1 MIDFDLMWKSFCGN
15 LHECGKINVE
25 TRIGGIKA
33 QFMYSAYIFYYDVP
47 VKRHRDQKKGGYVMK
62 LKMVG
67 LGKMGLNLAL
77 NMKEHGV
84 DVEGFDVNEEARQ
97 KAESEN
103 IKTYASLEDVAS
115 KDEKNVIWVMLPAV
129 KITNS
134 VLHQLVEL
142 CNANDIVI
150 DGGNSDHRD
159 SLKTAHLMEEKGI
172 YFFDI
177 GTSGGVYGARHG
189 ASFMC
194 GGNPDV
200 FKNELQ
206 EMLESI
212 ATTNGC
218 LYTGK
223 TGSGHYLKMIH
234 NAMLYGYMQTLGEG
248 FELLEKSEFDYDLQN
263 VADSLSKSSV
273 IRGWLLELAADAFK
287 KDPDLS
293 KIKGVVGASK
303 TTGWTI
309 ESACELGVPIP
320 VISTSLMMR
329 LRSKQDDSFSAK
341 VIASL
346 RDEVGGHKAQ
356 SK

>member
-1 MIDFDLMWKSFCGN
+1 
-15 LHECGKINVE
+15 
-25 TRIGGIKA
+25 
-33 QFMYSAYIFYYDVP
+33 
-47 VKRHRDQKKGGYVMK
+47 MK

-84 DVEGFDVNEEARQ
+84 DVEGFDVNEEARK

-115 KDEKNVIWVMLPAV
+115 KDEKNVIWVMLPAG

-134 VLHQLVEL
+134 VLLQLVEL
-142 CNANDIVI
+142 CKANDIVI

-194 GGNPDV
+194 GGDPDV

-206 EMLESI
+206 KILESI

>member
-1 MIDFDLMWKSFCGN
+1 
-15 LHECGKINVE
+15 
-25 TRIGGIKA
+25 
-33 QFMYSAYIFYYDVP
+33 
-47 VKRHRDQKKGGYVMK
+47 
-62 LKMVG
+62 
-67 LGKMGLNLAL
+67 
-77 NMKEHGV
+77 
-84 DVEGFDVNEEARQ
+84 
-97 KAESEN
+97 
-103 IKTYASLEDVAS
+103 
-115 KDEKNVIWVMLPAV
+115 MLPAG

-134 VLHQLVEL
+134 VLHELSQLCKEG
-142 CNANDIVI
+142 DIVI

-159 SLKTAHLMEEKGI
+159 SLKTAEQMEEKGI

-194 GGNPDV
+194 GGDPEV
-200 FKNELQ
+200 FKKDLQ

-248 FELLEKSEFDYDLQN
+248 FELLEKSEFDYDLEK

-273 IRGWLLELAADAFK
+273 IRGWLLELAANAFR
-287 KDPDLS
+287 KDPDLE

-320 VISTSLMMR
+320 IISTSLMMR
-329 LRSKQDDSFSAK
+329 LRSKQNDSFSAK

-356 SK
+356 AK

>member
-1 MIDFDLMWKSFCGN
+1 
-15 LHECGKINVE
+15 
-25 TRIGGIKA
+25 
-33 QFMYSAYIFYYDVP
+33 
-47 VKRHRDQKKGGYVMK
+47 MK

-84 DVEGFDVNEEARQ
+84 DVEGFDVNEEARK

-103 IKTYASLEDVAS
+103 VKTYASLEDAVS
-115 KDEKNVIWVMLPAV
+115 KDEKNVIWVMLPAG

-134 VLHQLVEL
+134 VLNQLVEL
-142 CNANDIVI
+142 CKANDIVI

-194 GGNPDV
+194 GGDPDV

-273 IRGWLLELAADAFK
+273 IRGWLLELAANAFK

>member
-1 MIDFDLMWKSFCGN
+1 
-15 LHECGKINVE
+15 
-25 TRIGGIKA
+25 
-33 QFMYSAYIFYYDVP
+33 
-47 VKRHRDQKKGGYVMK
+47 MK

-84 DVEGFDVNEEARQ
+84 DVEGFDVNEEARK

-103 IKTYASLEDVAS
+103 IKTYASLEDAVS
-115 KDEKNVIWVMLPAV
+115 KDEKNVIWVMLPAG

-134 VLHQLVEL
+134 VLNQLVEL
-142 CNANDIVI
+142 CKANDIVI

-194 GGNPDV
+194 GGDPDV
-200 FKNELQ
+200 FKKELQ

-273 IRGWLLELAADAFK
+273 IRGWLLELVADAFK

>member
-1 MIDFDLMWKSFCGN
+1 
-15 LHECGKINVE
+15 
-25 TRIGGIKA
+25 
-33 QFMYSAYIFYYDVP
+33 
-47 VKRHRDQKKGGYVMK
+47 MK

-84 DVEGFDVNEEARQ
+84 DVEGFDVNEEARK

-115 KDEKNVIWVMLPAV
+115 KDEKNVIWVMLPAG

-134 VLHQLVEL
+134 VLNQLVEL
-142 CNANDIVI
+142 CKANDIVI

-194 GGNPDV
+194 GGDPDV
-200 FKNELQ
+200 FKHELQ

>member
-1 MIDFDLMWKSFCGN
+1 
-15 LHECGKINVE
+15 
-25 TRIGGIKA
+25 
-33 QFMYSAYIFYYDVP
+33 
-47 VKRHRDQKKGGYVMK
+47 MK

-67 LGKMGLNLAL
+67 LGKMGFNLVL
-77 NMKEHGV
+77 NMKDHGI
-84 DVEGFDVNEEARQ
+84 DVEGFDVSEEARK
-97 KAESEN
+97 KAEAEN
-103 IKTYASLEDVAS
+103 IKTYTSLEDVAS
-115 KDEKNVIWVMLPAV
+115 NDEKNVIWVMLPAG
-129 KITNS
+129 KIANS
-134 VLHQLVEL
+134 VLQQLVGL
-142 CNANDIVI
+142 CNAGDIVI

-159 SLKTAHLMEEKGI
+159 SLKTAALMEEKGI

-194 GGNPDV
+194 GGDPDV

-206 EMLESI
+206 DMLESI

-223 TGSGHYLKMIH
+223 TGSGHYLKMVH

-248 FELLEKSEFDYDLQN
+248 FELLEKSEFNYDLQN

-320 VISTSLMMR
+320 IISTSLMMR

-356 SK
+356 FK

>member
-1 MIDFDLMWKSFCGN
+1 
-15 LHECGKINVE
+15 
-25 TRIGGIKA
+25 
-33 QFMYSAYIFYYDVP
+33 MYSAYIFYYDVP

-115 KDEKNVIWVMLPAV
+115 KDEKNVIWVMLPAG

-159 SLKTAHLMEEKGI
+159 SLKTAQLMEEKGI

>member
-1 MIDFDLMWKSFCGN
+1 
-15 LHECGKINVE
+15 
-25 TRIGGIKA
+25 
-33 QFMYSAYIFYYDVP
+33 
-47 VKRHRDQKKGGYVMK
+47 MK

-115 KDEKNVIWVMLPAV
+115 KDEKNVIWVMLPAG

-142 CNANDIVI
+142 CKANDIVI

-159 SLKTAHLMEEKGI
+159 SLKTARLMEEKGI

-194 GGNPDV
+194 GGDPDV

>member
-1 MIDFDLMWKSFCGN
+1 
-15 LHECGKINVE
+15 
-25 TRIGGIKA
+25 
-33 QFMYSAYIFYYDVP
+33 
-47 VKRHRDQKKGGYVMK
+47 MK

-115 KDEKNVIWVMLPAV
+115 KDEKNVIWVMLPAG

-142 CNANDIVI
+142 CKANDIVI

-159 SLKTAHLMEEKGI
+159 SLKTAQLMEEKGI

>member
-1 MIDFDLMWKSFCGN
+1 
-15 LHECGKINVE
+15 
-25 TRIGGIKA
+25 
-33 QFMYSAYIFYYDVP
+33 
-47 VKRHRDQKKGGYVMK
+47 MK

-84 DVEGFDVNEEARQ
+84 DVEGFDVNEEARK

-103 IKTYASLEDVAS
+103 IKTYASLEDAVS
-115 KDEKNVIWVMLPAV
+115 KDEKNVIWVMLPAG

-134 VLHQLVEL
+134 VLNQLVEL
-142 CNANDIVI
+142 CKAKDIVI

-194 GGNPDV
+194 GGDPDV
-200 FKNELQ
+200 FKHELQ

>member
-1 MIDFDLMWKSFCGN
+1 
-15 LHECGKINVE
+15 
-25 TRIGGIKA
+25 
-33 QFMYSAYIFYYDVP
+33 
-47 VKRHRDQKKGGYVMK
+47 MK

-84 DVEGFDVNEEARQ
+84 DVEGFDVNEEARK

-103 IKTYASLEDVAS
+103 IKTYASLEDAVS
-115 KDEKNVIWVMLPAV
+115 KDEKNVIWVMLPAG

-134 VLHQLVEL
+134 VLNQLVEL
-142 CNANDIVI
+142 CKANDIVI
-150 DGGNSDHRD
+150 DGGNSDHRG

-194 GGNPDV
+194 GGDPDV

>member
-1 MIDFDLMWKSFCGN
+1 
-15 LHECGKINVE
+15 
-25 TRIGGIKA
+25 
-33 QFMYSAYIFYYDVP
+33 
-47 VKRHRDQKKGGYVMK
+47 MK

-84 DVEGFDVNEEARQ
+84 DVEGFDVNEEARK

-103 IKTYASLEDVAS
+103 IKTYASLENAVS
-115 KDEKNVIWVMLPAV
+115 KDEKNVIWVMLPAG

-134 VLHQLVEL
+134 VLNQLVEL
-142 CNANDIVI
+142 CKANDIVI

-194 GGNPDV
+194 GGDPDV

>member
-1 MIDFDLMWKSFCGN
+1 
-15 LHECGKINVE
+15 
-25 TRIGGIKA
+25 
-33 QFMYSAYIFYYDVP
+33 
-47 VKRHRDQKKGGYVMK
+47 MK

-84 DVEGFDVNEEARQ
+84 DVEGFDVNEEARK

-103 IKTYASLEDVAS
+103 IKTYASLEDAVS
-115 KDEKNVIWVMLPAV
+115 KDEKNVIWVMLPAG

-134 VLHQLVEL
+134 VLNQLVEL
-142 CNANDIVI
+142 CKANDIVI

-194 GGNPDV
+194 GGDPDV

-273 IRGWLLELAADAFK
+273 IRGWLLELVADAFK

>member
-1 MIDFDLMWKSFCGN
+1 
-15 LHECGKINVE
+15 
-25 TRIGGIKA
+25 
-33 QFMYSAYIFYYDVP
+33 
-47 VKRHRDQKKGGYVMK
+47 MK

-67 LGKMGLNLAL
+67 LGKMGFNLVL
-77 NMKEHGV
+77 NMKDHGV
-84 DVEGFDVNEEARQ
+84 DVEGFDVSEEARK
-97 KAESEN
+97 KAEAEN
-103 IKTYASLEDVAS
+103 IKTYASLEDVVS
-115 KDEKNVIWVMLPAV
+115 KDEKNVIWVMLPAG
-129 KITNS
+129 KIANS
-134 VLHQLVEL
+134 VLQQLVEL
-142 CNANDIVI
+142 CNSGDIVI

-159 SLKTAHLMEEKGI
+159 SLKTATLMEEKGI

-194 GGNPDV
+194 GGDPDV

-206 EMLESI
+206 DMLESI

-223 TGSGHYLKMIH
+223 TGSGHYLKMVH

-320 VISTSLMMR
+320 IISTSLMMR

>member
-1 MIDFDLMWKSFCGN
+1 
-15 LHECGKINVE
+15 
-25 TRIGGIKA
+25 
-33 QFMYSAYIFYYDVP
+33 
-47 VKRHRDQKKGGYVMK
+47 MK

-84 DVEGFDVNEEARQ
+84 DVEGFDVNEEARK

-103 IKTYASLEDVAS
+103 IKTYASLEDAVS
-115 KDEKNVIWVMLPAV
+115 KDEKNVIWVMLPAG

-134 VLHQLVEL
+134 VLNQLVEL
-142 CNANDIVI
+142 CKVNDIVI

-194 GGNPDV
+194 GGDPDV
-200 FKNELQ
+200 FKHELQ

>member
-1 MIDFDLMWKSFCGN
+1 
-15 LHECGKINVE
+15 
-25 TRIGGIKA
+25 
-33 QFMYSAYIFYYDVP
+33 
-47 VKRHRDQKKGGYVMK
+47 MK

-84 DVEGFDVNEEARQ
+84 DVEGFDVNEEARK

-103 IKTYASLEDVAS
+103 IKTYASLEDAVS
-115 KDEKNVIWVMLPAV
+115 KDEKNVIWVMLPAG

-134 VLHQLVEL
+134 VLNQLVEL
-142 CNANDIVI
+142 CKANDIVI

-194 GGNPDV
+194 GGDPDV

-320 VISTSLMMR
+320 IISTSLMMR

>member
-1 MIDFDLMWKSFCGN
+1 
-15 LHECGKINVE
+15 
-25 TRIGGIKA
+25 
-33 QFMYSAYIFYYDVP
+33 
-47 VKRHRDQKKGGYVMK
+47 MK

-67 LGKMGLNLAL
+67 LGKMGFNLAL
-77 NMKEHGV
+77 NLKDHEV
-84 DVEGFDVNEEARQ
+84 DVEGFDVNEEARK
-97 KAESEN
+97 KAEESG
-103 IKTYASLEDVAS
+103 IKSYETLKGLVSADQ
-115 KDEKNVIWVMLPAV
+115 KDVIWVMLPAG

-134 VLHQLVEL
+134 VLDEL
-142 CNANDIVI
+142 SGLCKKGDIVI

-159 SLKTAHLMEEKGI
+159 SLKTAKKMEEKGI

-194 GGNPDV
+194 GGDPEV
-200 FKNELQ
+200 FKNDLQ

-248 FELLEKSEFDYDLQN
+248 FELLEKSEFDYDLEH

-273 IRGWLLELAADAFK
+273 IRGWLLELAANAFR
-287 KDPDLS
+287 KDPDLE

-320 VISTSLMMR
+320 IISTSLMMR

>member
-1 MIDFDLMWKSFCGN
+1 
-15 LHECGKINVE
+15 
-25 TRIGGIKA
+25 
-33 QFMYSAYIFYYDVP
+33 
-47 VKRHRDQKKGGYVMK
+47 MK

-115 KDEKNVIWVMLPAV
+115 KDEKNVIWVMLPAG

-159 SLKTAHLMEEKGI
+159 SLKTAQLMEKKGI

-194 GGNPDV
+194 GGDPDV

>member
-1 MIDFDLMWKSFCGN
+1 
-15 LHECGKINVE
+15 
-25 TRIGGIKA
+25 
-33 QFMYSAYIFYYDVP
+33 MYSAYIFYYDVP

-115 KDEKNVIWVMLPAV
+115 KDEKNVIWVMLPAG

-142 CNANDIVI
+142 CNVNDIVI

-159 SLKTAHLMEEKGI
+159 SLKTAQLMEEKGI

-194 GGNPDV
+194 GGDPDV

-206 EMLESI
+206 KMLESI

>member
-1 MIDFDLMWKSFCGN
+1 
-15 LHECGKINVE
+15 
-25 TRIGGIKA
+25 
-33 QFMYSAYIFYYDVP
+33 
-47 VKRHRDQKKGGYVMK
+47 MK

-77 NMKEHGV
+77 NMKEHVV
-84 DVEGFDVNEEARQ
+84 DVEGFDVNEEARK

-103 IKTYASLEDVAS
+103 IKTYASLEDAVS
-115 KDEKNVIWVMLPAV
+115 KDEKNVIWVMLPAG

-134 VLHQLVEL
+134 VLNQLVEL
-142 CNANDIVI
+142 CKANDIVI

-194 GGNPDV
+194 GGDPDV

>member
-1 MIDFDLMWKSFCGN
+1 
-15 LHECGKINVE
+15 
-25 TRIGGIKA
+25 
-33 QFMYSAYIFYYDVP
+33 
-47 VKRHRDQKKGGYVMK
+47 MK

-84 DVEGFDVNEEARQ
+84 DVEGFDVNEEARK

-103 IKTYASLEDVAS
+103 IKTYASLEDAVS
-115 KDEKNVIWVMLPAV
+115 KDEKNVIWVMLPAG

-134 VLHQLVEL
+134 VLNQLVEL
-142 CNANDIVI
+142 CKANDIVI

-194 GGNPDV
+194 GGDPDV

-248 FELLEKSEFDYDLQN
+248 FELLEKSEFDYNLQN

>member
-1 MIDFDLMWKSFCGN
+1 
-15 LHECGKINVE
+15 
-25 TRIGGIKA
+25 
-33 QFMYSAYIFYYDVP
+33 
-47 VKRHRDQKKGGYVMK
+47 MK

-84 DVEGFDVNEEARQ
+84 DVEGFDVNEEARK

-115 KDEKNVIWVMLPAV
+115 KDEKNVIWVMLPAG

-142 CNANDIVI
+142 CKANDIVI

-159 SLKTAHLMEEKGI
+159 SLKTAQLMEEKGI

>member
-1 MIDFDLMWKSFCGN
+1 
-15 LHECGKINVE
+15 
-25 TRIGGIKA
+25 
-33 QFMYSAYIFYYDVP
+33 
-47 VKRHRDQKKGGYVMK
+47 MK

-67 LGKMGLNLAL
+67 LGKMGLNLVL
-77 NMKEHGV
+77 NMRDHEV
-84 DVEGFDVNEEARQ
+84 EVEGFDVSEEARS

-103 IKTYASLEDVAS
+103 IKTYASLEEMVS
-115 KDEKNVIWVMLPAV
+115 EDEKNVIWVMLPAG

-134 VLHQLVEL
+134 VLHELSQLCKEG
-142 CNANDIVI
+142 DIVI

-159 SLKTAHLMEEKGI
+159 SLKTAEQMEKKGI

-194 GGNPDV
+194 GGDPEV
-200 FKNELQ
+200 FKNDLQ

-248 FELLEKSEFDYDLQN
+248 FELLEKSEFDYDLEK

-273 IRGWLLELAADAFK
+273 IRGWLLELAANAFR
-287 KDPDLS
+287 KDPDLE

-329 LRSKQDDSFSAK
+329 LRSKQNDSFSAK

-356 SK
+356 VK

>member
-1 MIDFDLMWKSFCGN
+1 
-15 LHECGKINVE
+15 
-25 TRIGGIKA
+25 
-33 QFMYSAYIFYYDVP
+33 
-47 VKRHRDQKKGGYVMK
+47 MK

-84 DVEGFDVNEEARQ
+84 DVEGFDVNEEARK

-103 IKTYASLEDVAS
+103 IKTYASLEDAVS
-115 KDEKNVIWVMLPAV
+115 KDEKNVIWVMLPAG

-134 VLHQLVEL
+134 VLNQLVEL
-142 CNANDIVI
+142 CKANDIVI

>member
-1 MIDFDLMWKSFCGN
+1 
-15 LHECGKINVE
+15 
-25 TRIGGIKA
+25 
-33 QFMYSAYIFYYDVP
+33 
-47 VKRHRDQKKGGYVMK
+47 MK

-84 DVEGFDVNEEARQ
+84 DVEGFDVNEEARK

-103 IKTYASLEDVAS
+103 IKTYASLEDAVS
-115 KDEKNVIWVMLPAV
+115 KDEKNVIWVMLPAG

-134 VLHQLVEL
+134 VLNQLVEL
-142 CNANDIVI
+142 CKANDIVI

-194 GGNPDV
+194 GGDPDV

-309 ESACELGVPIP
+309 ESVCELGVPIP

>member
-1 MIDFDLMWKSFCGN
+1 
-15 LHECGKINVE
+15 
-25 TRIGGIKA
+25 
-33 QFMYSAYIFYYDVP
+33 
-47 VKRHRDQKKGGYVMK
+47 MK

-67 LGKMGLNLAL
+67 LGKMGLNLVL
-77 NMKEHGV
+77 NMRDHEV
-84 DVEGFDVNEEARQ
+84 EVEGFDVSEEARS

-103 IKTYASLEDVAS
+103 IKTYASLEEMVS
-115 KDEKNVIWVMLPAV
+115 EDEKDVIWVMLPAGR
-129 KITNS
+129 ITNS
-134 VLHQLVEL
+134 VLCEL
-142 CNANDIVI
+142 SNLCKEGDIVI

-159 SLKTAHLMEEKGI
+159 SLKTAEQMEEKGI

-194 GGNPDV
+194 GGDPEV
-200 FKNELQ
+200 FKNDLQ

-248 FELLEKSEFDYDLQN
+248 FELLEKSEFDYDLEK

-273 IRGWLLELAADAFK
+273 IRGWLLELAANAFR
-287 KDPDLS
+287 KDPDLE

-329 LRSKQDDSFSAK
+329 LRSKQNDSFSAK

-356 SK
+356 VK

>member
-1 MIDFDLMWKSFCGN
+1 
-15 LHECGKINVE
+15 
-25 TRIGGIKA
+25 
-33 QFMYSAYIFYYDVP
+33 
-47 VKRHRDQKKGGYVMK
+47 MK

-67 LGKMGLNLAL
+67 LGKMGLNLTL

-84 DVEGFDVNEEARQ
+84 DVEGFDVNEEARK

-103 IKTYASLEDVAS
+103 IKTYASLEDAVS
-115 KDEKNVIWVMLPAV
+115 KDEKNVIWVMLPAG

-134 VLHQLVEL
+134 VLNQLVEL
-142 CNANDIVI
+142 CKANDIVI

-194 GGNPDV
+194 GGDPDV
-200 FKNELQ
+200 FKHELQ

>member
-1 MIDFDLMWKSFCGN
+1 
-15 LHECGKINVE
+15 
-25 TRIGGIKA
+25 
-33 QFMYSAYIFYYDVP
+33 
-47 VKRHRDQKKGGYVMK
+47 
-62 LKMVG
+62 
-67 LGKMGLNLAL
+67 
-77 NMKEHGV
+77 
-84 DVEGFDVNEEARQ
+84 
-97 KAESEN
+97 
-103 IKTYASLEDVAS
+103 
-115 KDEKNVIWVMLPAV
+115 
-129 KITNS
+129 
-134 VLHQLVEL
+134 LVEL
-142 CNANDIVI
+142 CKANDIVI

-194 GGNPDV
+194 GGDPDV

-206 EMLESI
+206 KMLESI

>member
-1 MIDFDLMWKSFCGN
+1 
-15 LHECGKINVE
+15 
-25 TRIGGIKA
+25 
-33 QFMYSAYIFYYDVP
+33 
-47 VKRHRDQKKGGYVMK
+47 MK

-67 LGKMGLNLAL
+67 LGKMGLNLVL
-77 NMKEHGV
+77 NMRDHEV
-84 DVEGFDVNEEARQ
+84 EVEGFDVSEEARS

-103 IKTYASLEDVAS
+103 IKTYASLEEMVS
-115 KDEKNVIWVMLPAV
+115 EDEKDVIWVMLPAGR
-129 KITNS
+129 ITNS
-134 VLHQLVEL
+134 VLCEL
-142 CNANDIVI
+142 SNLCKEGDIVI

-159 SLKTAHLMEEKGI
+159 SLKTAEQMEKKGI

-194 GGNPDV
+194 GGDPEV
-200 FKNELQ
+200 FKNDLQ

-248 FELLEKSEFDYDLQN
+248 FELLEKSEFDYDLEK

-273 IRGWLLELAADAFK
+273 MRGWLLELAATAFR
-287 KDPDLS
+287 KDPDLE

-329 LRSKQDDSFSAK
+329 LRSKQNDSFSAK

-356 SK
+356 VK

>member
-1 MIDFDLMWKSFCGN
+1 
-15 LHECGKINVE
+15 
-25 TRIGGIKA
+25 
-33 QFMYSAYIFYYDVP
+33 
-47 VKRHRDQKKGGYVMK
+47 MK

-84 DVEGFDVNEEARQ
+84 DVEGFDVNEEARK

-103 IKTYASLEDVAS
+103 IKTYASLEDAVS
-115 KDEKNVIWVMLPAV
+115 KDEKNVIWVMLPAG

-134 VLHQLVEL
+134 VLNQLVEL
-142 CNANDIVI
+142 CKANDIVI

-273 IRGWLLELAADAFK
+273 IRGWLLELAANAFK

>member
-1 MIDFDLMWKSFCGN
+1 
-15 LHECGKINVE
+15 
-25 TRIGGIKA
+25 
-33 QFMYSAYIFYYDVP
+33 
-47 VKRHRDQKKGGYVMK
+47 MK

-84 DVEGFDVNEEARQ
+84 DVEGFDVNGEARK

-103 IKTYASLEDVAS
+103 IKTYASLEDAVS
-115 KDEKNVIWVMLPAV
+115 KDEKNVIWVMLPAG

-134 VLHQLVEL
+134 VLNQLVEL
-142 CNANDIVI
+142 CKANDIVI

-194 GGNPDV
+194 GGDPDV

>member
-1 MIDFDLMWKSFCGN
+1 
-15 LHECGKINVE
+15 
-25 TRIGGIKA
+25 
-33 QFMYSAYIFYYDVP
+33 
-47 VKRHRDQKKGGYVMK
+47 MK

-84 DVEGFDVNEEARQ
+84 DVEGFDVNEEAHK

-103 IKTYASLEDVAS
+103 IKTYASLEDAVS
-115 KDEKNVIWVMLPAV
+115 KDEKNVIWVMLPAG

-134 VLHQLVEL
+134 VLNQLVEL
-142 CNANDIVI
+142 CKANDIVI

-194 GGNPDV
+194 GGDPDV

>member
-1 MIDFDLMWKSFCGN
+1 
-15 LHECGKINVE
+15 
-25 TRIGGIKA
+25 
-33 QFMYSAYIFYYDVP
+33 
-47 VKRHRDQKKGGYVMK
+47 MK

-115 KDEKNVIWVMLPAV
+115 KDEKNVIWVMLPAG

-159 SLKTAHLMEEKGI
+159 SLKTAQLMEEKEI

-194 GGNPDV
+194 GGDPDV

-223 TGSGHYLKMIH
+223 AGSGHYLKMIH

>member
-1 MIDFDLMWKSFCGN
+1 
-15 LHECGKINVE
+15 
-25 TRIGGIKA
+25 
-33 QFMYSAYIFYYDVP
+33 
-47 VKRHRDQKKGGYVMK
+47 MK

-84 DVEGFDVNEEARQ
+84 DVEGFDVNEEARK

-103 IKTYASLEDVAS
+103 IKTYASLENAVS
-115 KDEKNVIWVMLPAV
+115 KDEKNVIWVMLPAG

-134 VLHQLVEL
+134 VLNQLVEL
-142 CNANDIVI
+142 CKANDIVI

-194 GGNPDV
+194 GGDPDV
-200 FKNELQ
+200 FKKELQ

>member
-1 MIDFDLMWKSFCGN
+1 
-15 LHECGKINVE
+15 
-25 TRIGGIKA
+25 
-33 QFMYSAYIFYYDVP
+33 
-47 VKRHRDQKKGGYVMK
+47 MK

-84 DVEGFDVNEEARQ
+84 DVEGFDVNEEARK

-103 IKTYASLEDVAS
+103 IKTYASLEDAVS
-115 KDEKNVIWVMLPAV
+115 KDEKNVIWVMLPAG

-134 VLHQLVEL
+134 VLNQLVEL
-142 CNANDIVI
+142 CKANDIVI

-194 GGNPDV
+194 GGDPDV

-206 EMLESI
+206 EMLEGI